1 MIYKRIPLTVDAVF
15 TRDGKIKPRKI
26 ILSEGTFLV
35 DRVISVKARCPQVVS
50 SVAPLEYSVMVE
62 GCEKKIY
69 FEPHSNTW
77 FSVKKYERKSY
88 ITQ

>member
-1 MIYKRIPLTVDAVF
+1 MMYKRIPLAVDAIF
-15 TRDGKIKPRKI
+15 TSDGKIKPRKI
-26 ILSEGTFLV
+26 ILDEGIFTV
-35 DRVISVKARCPQVVS
+35 DRVISIKARCPQVVS
-50 SVAPLEYSVMVE
+50 SVAPLEYTVMIE

-77 FSVKKYERKSY
+77 FSVKKYERKSH